1 MTHLIHPRERWWV
14 ELGVPSIL
22 IKGLSEEGFK
32 VPTPIQKQAI
42 VMTMKTEG
50 DVIGAAETVSH

>member
-1 MTHLIHPRERWWV
+1 MEEWV
-14 ELGVPSIL
+14 ELGVPSLL
-22 IKGLSEEGFK
+22 IEGLSDEGSK